1 MNGTDANQT
10 TIADFGKTISAIH
23 STIDST
29 TKSIREELDDHRVS
43 IDSQTE
49 DMEKVFGALDEV
61 DSKVDSVVEKLNA
74 RIDKL
79 QMMLAQ
85 ALMRS
90 MIHVELSEEEQ
101 YVFAVLEK
109 STVATSVIGVAR
121 KSGLS
126 VDAIF
131 VACEKMVDKGIP
143 LRKGS
148 RDGKP
153 YLFIESAFLESQR
166 RNRMIYIDARIEKK
180 IGNQVLGAYFHS

>member
-29 TKSIREELDDHRVS
+29 TKSIREELDVHRVS

-49 DMEKVFGALDEV
+49 DIEKVFGALDEV
-61 DSKVDSVVEKLNA
+61 DSKVDCVVEKLNS

-109 STVATSVIGVAR
+109 SNVATSLNAVAR

-126 VDAIF
+126 ADAIF
-131 VACEKMVDKGIP
+131 AACERMVDKGIP

-153 YLFIESAFLESQR
+153 YLFIELPFLESQR
-166 RNRMIYIDARIEKK
+166 RNRMIHIDSRIEKK